1 MKQIANTVMAGIACM
16 LTFASCQID
25 LALSPQNEPAT
36 IDGLVEKSFTAP
48 LTKTTLDASHHVLW
62 KTTDRIGLFNGSD
75 IYEFTTEDSGS
86 SATFTGMIPD
96 AASYYALY
104 PYQATASCSAGV
116 ISATIPTEQTAVAGS
131 FADGANVAVGV
142 AQAGSIT
149 FKNVCGLVQLQIT
162 RDDIK
167 SVKFESLGGESV
179 SGEVAITVS
188 ETPSYTVSSGST
200 SATLTAEGDALAA
213 GVYYLAVLPQTYSGF
228 KLTLTNARGMTA
240 VKSYANNLTI
250 ARAGGINLGS
260 VDSDIVSKFSIDLST
275 ISFADSFI
283 YEAKDG
289 SGNIVAIICKE
300 FLNTANQQAVVVYG
314 TKYNSAGTLRVMDS
328 TNPIG
333 LVARVLKSGD
343 AGQYQTY
350 TDVDEST
357 TVHGGIFSFNSGV
370 MDYTTPGSKTAIST
384 VYATLNW
391 DTGIATISD
400 TIDGDVTATVLSP
413 RTLVL
418 SDRGEGKA
426 YSLVKIG
433 RQIWMAENLLTA
445 KFNDGSDIEKAA
457 KAAALASATG
467 AMYVY
472 VNSACYAYN
481 GDVVLSGKLAPS
493 GGWKVPT
500 KSDAQTLNAY
510 AGNMSYSMNF
520 AQNNVTGFSS
530 RYKGRVTSKWDN
542 TLDAAYWCSNAL
554 DTSNKMQCFVIRDAG
569 AAPTTAAQSYKY
581 GFWVRFM
588 RGLY

>member
-1 MKQIANTVMAGIACM
+1 MAGIAIV
-16 LTFASCQID
+16 LTFASCQK
-25 LALSPQNEPAT
+25 EPISSANDEPVT
-36 IDGLVEKSFTAP
+36 VNGLVKKSFKAP
-48 LTKTTLDASHHVLW
+48 LTKTTLDASHNVLW
-62 KTTDRIGLFNGSD
+62 KATDRIGLFNGTD
-75 IYEFTTEDSGS
+75 IYEFTTTDSGG

-96 AASYYALY
+96 AASYYAIY
-104 PYQATASCSAGV
+104 PYQSTASCSAGV
-116 ISATIPTEQTAVAGS
+116 ITATIPTEQTAVVGS

-142 AQAGSIT
+142 AESGTIG
-149 FKNVCGLVQLQIT
+149 FKNVCGLIQLQIT

-167 SVKFESLGGESV
+167 SVKFEGLGGETV
-179 SGEVAITVS
+179 SGQVDITVS
-188 ETPSYTVSSGST
+188 STPSYDGASGST
-200 SATLTAEGDALAA
+200 FATLTAEGDALTA
-213 GVYYLAVLPQTYSGF
+213 GVYYLAVLPQTYAGF
-228 KLTLTNARGMTA
+228 KLTFTNTSGVTA
-240 VKSYANNLTI
+240 EKSSVKNLTI
-250 ARAGGINLGS
+250 ARSNGINLGS
-260 VDSDIVSKFSIDLST
+260 VDSDISFISKFSIDLST
-275 ISFADSFI
+275 LTFADSYI

-289 SGNIVAIICKE
+289 AGNIVAIICKE
-300 FLNTANQQAVVVYG
+300 FLKAANQQAVVVYG
-314 TKYNSAGTLRVMDS
+314 TKYNAAGTLRVMDS
-328 TNPIG
+328 TDPIG
-333 LVARVLKSGD
+333 LVAKVLKSGD

-350 TDVDEST
+350 TDVDASA

-400 TIDGDVTATVLSP
+400 SIDGETTAATLSP

-418 SDRGEGKA
+418 SDRGEDKA

-433 RQIWMAENLLTA
+433 RQIWMAENLLTV

-457 KAAALASATG
+457 KAAALASAEG

-520 AQNNVTGFSS
+520 SQNNVTGFSS

-554 DTSNKMQCFVIRDAG
+554 DASNKMQCYVIRDAG
-569 AAPTTAAQSYKY
+569 TAPATAAQSYKY